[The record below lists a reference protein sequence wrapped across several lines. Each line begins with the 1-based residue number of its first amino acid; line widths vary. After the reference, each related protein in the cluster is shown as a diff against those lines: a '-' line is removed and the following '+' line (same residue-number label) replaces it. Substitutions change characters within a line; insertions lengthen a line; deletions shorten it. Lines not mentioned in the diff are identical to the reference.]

1 MCVAV
6 EKHLATALWREVAF
20 VDDVSV
26 CEEDAVL
33 SIGNDSIGT
42 HDGEG
47 EEHLVD
53 LAVTVA
59 PNGNDVFLVF

>member
-6 EKHLATALWREVAF
+6 EKHLATALWGEVAF

-33 SIGNDSIGT
+33 SMGTDSLGT
-42 HDGEG
+42 QDGEG
-47 EEHLVD
+47 EEPLVD